1 MEKGPQQMNKI
12 VRFYLVVLCVLFSNG
27 ILAEDPFVKVNQIT
41 HQVNETADRYF
52 LKPVA
57 NGYVKVTPKF
67 VRRGVVNFFGNLNDV
82 GSSVNNVLQGKPKAG
97 LSDLARIL
105 INTTLGI
112 AGLFDPASKMGLV
125 KHEESFGQTLSVWGV
140 PAGPYVVLPFLGP
153 STLTDAIAN
162 TVDTALDPIR
172 YLYPVDHRNRTYAM
186 EALEQRANLLAA
198 DKVVFGNRYV
208 FLREAY
214 LQRREYLVK
223 DGVVE
228 DEFDDF

>member
-1 MEKGPQQMNKI
+1 MNKI

-172 YLYPVDHRNRTYAM
+172 DLYPVDHRNRTYAM

-223 DGVVE
+223 DGVCLLYTSPSPR
-228 DEFDDF
+228 DS